1 MDGYWLRVYRCV
13 YDQGSG
19 EDHYVEKTL
28 GHVSAWLQDTQ
39 GADAWSK
46 GLWWWR
52 VHAVSEKNNVLKVF
66 ILTIY
71 SLLNFLFKPDE
82 YNPRAP
88 MGCKYACL

>member
-1 MDGYWLRVYRCV
+1 VCPDSEIFAFLLVHGMDGYWLRVYRCV

-46 GLWWWR
+46 GL
-52 VHAVSEKNNVLKVF
+52 
-66 ILTIY
+66 
-71 SLLNFLFKPDE
+71 
-82 YNPRAP
+82 
-88 MGCKYACL
+88 